1 MGHKSS
7 SGNFD
12 KTPSHLTFIYTF
24 LVQLNVGNPNFS
36 MGGLDMS
43 SGNDNSIAIF
53 FGSQTGNAEDLANQT
68 KKIADKNGLDA
79 TVFDMDGF
87 SASNLSNH
95 KRILIITSTWG
106 EGEMPDNAADLWEET
121 CENNPSLSGVNYSIC
136 AIGDTDYDEFCQ
148 AGIDWDIKFQELGAT
163 KVTELQKCDVDFE
176 PEWQTWVDK
185 VIPAMVS
192 IEIELPSSGEE
203 VSVVEEPIVEPV
215 EIKTKSG
222 DKSPWSAKNPYP
234 TKISECYVLN
244 GEGSRKET
252 RHIVFELGDS
262 GMDYKVGDAL
272 GVVPENPPLTVDLL
286 IEKAGWAQDHIVN
299 THNGERTLWEA
310 LKKDYEI
317 HRVNKKF
324 VKSLKEKVKS
334 NGLRIKVSMVERH
347 RETISTL
354 GRGYSNSEVVMQTEL
369 LPSIPGDDPVE
380 RAEILANDADA
391 LEDYIWSRDY
401 VDVFTDFSVSYTPEE
416 FIDLLDKLKPRL
428 YSIASSH
435 DAHPGKVELT
445 VGIVRYSHHGRDR
458 GGLCTIYMADEVEVD
473 KTDVGVFMSPTKS
486 FVLPEDKST
495 DIIMVGPGTG
505 IAPFRAFMEQRI
517 FDGGDGK
524 NWLFFGDQSS
534 KTEFYYKESI
544 EGWLDEGDLY
554 RFTTAW
560 SRDQEEKIYVQ
571 HRLKEHGA
579 EVWEWFER
587 GAYFYICGDKQY
599 MAKDV
604 HRALIEIAIEHGEMS
619 EEDATHFIEKTMM
632 KEQKRYL
639 RDVY

>member
-1 MGHKSS
+1 M
-7 SGNFD
+7 
-12 KTPSHLTFIYTF
+12 
-24 LVQLNVGNPNFS
+24 
-36 MGGLDMS
+36 
-43 SGNDNSIAIF
+43 
-53 FGSQTGNAEDLANQT
+53 
-68 KKIADKNGLDA
+68 
-79 TVFDMDGF
+79 
-87 SASNLSNH
+87 
-95 KRILIITSTWG
+95 
-106 EGEMPDNAADLWEET
+106 
-121 CENNPSLSGVNYSIC
+121 
-136 AIGDTDYDEFCQ
+136 
-148 AGIDWDIKFQELGAT
+148 
-163 KVTELQKCDVDFE
+163 
-176 PEWQTWVDK
+176 
-185 VIPAMVS
+185 
-192 IEIELPSSGEE
+192 
-203 VSVVEEPIVEPV
+203 
-215 EIKTKSG
+215 
-222 DKSPWSAKNPYP
+222 
-234 TKISECYVLN
+234 
-244 GEGSRKET
+244 
-252 RHIVFELGDS
+252 
-262 GMDYKVGDAL
+262 
-272 GVVPENPPLTVDLL
+272 L
-286 IEKAGWAQDHIVN
+286 IEKAGWAQDHIVH

-334 NGLRIKVSMVERH
+334 SGLRIKVSMVERQ
-347 RETISTL
+347 RETVSVTN
-354 GRGYSNSEVVMQTEL
+354 RGWSNSEPVLQAEL

-401 VDVFTDFSVSYTPEE
+401 VDVFNDFSISYTPEE

-435 DAHPGKVELT
+435 DAHPGFVELT

-458 GGLCTIYMADEVEVD
+458 GGLCTIYMADEVEVNE
-473 KTDVGVFMSPTKS
+473 TDVGVFMSPTKS

-495 DIIMVGPGTG
+495 DIIMLGPGTG

-517 FDGGDGK
+517 FDGGNGK

-534 KTEFYYKESI
+534 KTEFYYKDTI
-544 EGWLDEGDLY
+544 ENWLDEGHLY

-604 HRALIEIAIEHGEMS
+604 HRALIEIAMEHGEMS
-619 EEDATHFIEKTMM
+619 EEDATFFIEKTMM